1 MDINDLIAAERNYF
15 APMIVRERSTPS
27 AQREVWRSETIRQRQ
42 ARISLEV
49 YEMTGG
55 EVKYGPFSGMK
66 LSADP
71 HWGLEDLG
79 SQCLGLYELEML
91 RIIEA
96 IDEKQ
101 FNRFIDIG
109 AADGYYTTGLLF
121 SQKVNEALCFEQT
134 SRGRQAIK
142 DNWLLNGSP
151 GALDIRG
158 FASGEALTRVPGEFF
173 ERSLVLIDIEGG
185 EFDFLTDDVLQ
196 LLCSCTLLIEIHNW
210 IDDFQERYSDLLS
223 RIGRIFQVSVVERL
237 ERPTLQIPE
246 LRDFTDDN
254 RLLLTSERRPC
265 VMRFLRLDPK
275 T

>member
-1 MDINDLIAAERNYF
+1 MKINDLVAAERRYF
-15 APMIVRERSTPS
+15 APMVARENTTPS

-55 EVKYGPFSGMK
+55 EVKYGPFRGMK

-91 RIIEA
+91 KIIEA
-96 IDEKQ
+96 IDENQFKQ
-101 FNRFIDIG
+101 FIDIG

-121 SQKVNEALCFEQT
+121 SQKVDEALCFEQAA
-134 SRGRQAIK
+134 RGRQAIT
-142 DNWLLNGSP
+142 DNWQLNGSP
-151 GALDIRG
+151 GSLDVRG
-158 FASGEALTRVPGEFF
+158 LASGAELRKVPDKFF
-173 ERSLVLIDIEGG
+173 EQSLVLIDIEGG
-185 EFDFLTDDVLQ
+185 EFDFLTEDILQ
-196 LLCSCTLLIEIHNW
+196 IFQRCTLLIEIHNW
-210 IDDFQERYSDLLS
+210 IDDFQERYCALLL
-223 RIGRIFQVSVVERL
+223 RMGQIFHISIVERV
-237 ERPTLQIPE
+237 ERPTLHIPE

-275 T
+275 G